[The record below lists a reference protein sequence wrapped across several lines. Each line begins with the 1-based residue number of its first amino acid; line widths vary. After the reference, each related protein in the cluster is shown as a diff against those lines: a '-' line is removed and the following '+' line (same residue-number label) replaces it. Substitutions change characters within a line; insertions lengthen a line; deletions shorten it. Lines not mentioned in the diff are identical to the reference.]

1 MQEVSSD
8 AEQTCA
14 AEATEPLRR
23 RPLVEFGGR
32 LIRAK
37 PLGALGGI
45 VILIF
50 LVTGIFAPVLAP
62 DGVNEPHPADRL
74 SPPSAQYILGTDT
87 LGRDMLSRVIYGAR
101 VSMIV
106 GVFATLLS
114 VAVSLLIG
122 IPSAFLGGKY
132 DILVQRFVDAW
143 MCFPDILILI
153 TIMSIV
159 GPGVGQVIVIVGLH
173 MGITTSRV
181 IRGAVL
187 SIKEQ
192 IYVQA
197 ADAIGCRLWRIFARH
212 LLPNI
217 MPAVL
222 IIVSIRMGSVIM
234 LEATLSFLGFGVPPP
249 EPSWGG
255 MLSRSGRKYLFL
267 APGLALWP
275 GLALGAV
282 IYSVNM
288 FGDAVRDL
296 LDPRLRGGA
305 GSYSRMETRNTAI
318 LAGKAEAQERSSS
331 VTR

>member
-1 MQEVSSD
+1 VSSR
-8 AEQTCA
+8 AEQTGAGA
-14 AEATEPLRR
+14 AMEPARR
-23 RPLVEFGGR
+23 GPLVEFGSR
-32 LIRAK
+32 LIREK
-37 PLGALGGI
+37 PLGALGG
-45 VILIF
+45 VVVLVFF
-50 LVTGIFAPVLAP
+50 LTGIFAPVLAP

-74 SPPSAQYILGTDT
+74 SPPSAQYLLGTDT

-101 VSMIV
+101 ISMVV

-132 DILVQRFVDAW
+132 DMLMQRFVDAW

-159 GPGVGQVIVIVGLH
+159 GPGVGQVILIVGLH

-187 SIKEQ
+187 GIKEQ
-192 IYVQA
+192 VYVQA

-222 IIVSIRMGSVIM
+222 IIVSIRMGSVIL

-255 MLSRSGRKYLFL
+255 MLSRTGRKYLFL

-282 IYSVNM
+282 IYGVNM

-305 GSYSRMETRNTAI
+305 GSYAGMEAKRGAI
-318 LAGKAEAQERSSS
+318 LAGKAEARKSS
-331 VTR
+331 

>member
-1 MQEVSSD
+1 MQAVSSR
-8 AEQTCA
+8 AEQTGAGA
-14 AEATEPLRR
+14 AVEPLRR
-23 RPLVEFGGR
+23 GRLVEFCGR
-32 LIRAK
+32 LVREK
-37 PLGALGGI
+37 PLGALGG
-45 VILIF
+45 VVVLMF
-50 LVTGIFAPVLAP
+50 FFTGIFAPVLAP
-62 DGVNEPHPADRL
+62 DGVNEPHPSDRL
-74 SPPSAQYILGTDT
+74 SPPSAQYLLGTDT

-101 VSMIV
+101 ISMMV

-132 DILVQRFVDAW
+132 DMLMQRFVDAW

-159 GPGVGQVIVIVGLH
+159 GPGIGQVILIVGLH

-181 IRGAVL
+181 IRSAVL
-187 SIKEQ
+187 GIKEQ
-192 IYVQA
+192 VYVQA

-222 IIVSIRMGSVIM
+222 IIVSIRMGSVIL

-255 MLSRSGRKYLFL
+255 MLSRTGRKYLFL

-282 IYSVNM
+282 IYGVNM

-305 GSYSRMETRNTAI
+305 GSYAGMETKRTAI
-318 LAGKAEAQERSSS
+318 LAGKTESQ
-331 VTR
+331 

>member
-1 MQEVSSD
+1 MREVSSA
-8 AEQTCA
+8 AEQTRA
-14 AEATEPLRR
+14 SAATEPRR

-32 LIRAK
+32 LVREK
-37 PLGALGGI
+37 PLGALGG
-45 VILIF
+45 VVVLVF
-50 LVTGIFAPVLAP
+50 LFTGIFAPVLAP
-62 DGVNEPHPADRL
+62 DGVNEPHPSDRL

-101 VSMIV
+101 VSMVV

-132 DILVQRFVDAW
+132 DILMQRFVDAW

-159 GPGVGQVIVIVGLH
+159 GPGIGQVIVIVGLH

-187 SIKEQ
+187 GIKEQ
-192 IYVQA
+192 VYVQA
-197 ADAIGCRLWRIFARH
+197 AAAIGCRLWRIFARH

-222 IIVSIRMGSVIM
+222 IIVSIRMGSVIL
-234 LEATLSFLGFGVPPP
+234 LEATLSFLGFGIPPP

-255 MLSRSGRKYLFL
+255 MLSRTGRKYLFL

-282 IYSVNM
+282 IYGVNM

-296 LDPRLRGGA
+296 LDPRLRGSA
-305 GSYSRMETRNTAI
+305 GSYAGMETKRAAI
-318 LAGKAEAQERSSS
+318 LASQGEAQQ
-331 VTR
+331 

>member
-1 MQEVSSD
+1 MNSTP
-8 AEQTCA
+8 EQALA
-14 AEATEPLRR
+14 AATTEPRRR
-23 RPLVEFGGR
+23 RPLAEFGVR
-32 LIRAK
+32 LIKEK
-37 PLGALGGI
+37 PLGALGG
-45 VILIF
+45 VVV
-50 LVTGIFAPVLAP
+50 LVFFATGILAPVLAP

-74 SPPSAQYILGTDT
+74 KPPSAEYLLGTDT
-87 LGRDMLSRVIYGAR
+87 LGRDLLSRVIYGAR
-101 VSMIV
+101 ISMIV

-114 VAVSLLIG
+114 VVVSLLIG

-132 DILVQRFVDAW
+132 DILMQRLVDAW

-159 GPGVGQVIVIVGLH
+159 GPGLLQVIVIVGLH

-181 IRGAVL
+181 IRSAVL
-187 SIKEQ
+187 SIKEEV
-192 IYVQA
+192 YVQA
-197 ADAIGCRLWRIFARH
+197 ADAVGARLLRIFARH
-212 LLPNI
+212 ILPNI

-222 IIVSIRMGSVIM
+222 IIISIRMGSVIL

-255 MLSRSGRKYLFL
+255 MLSGTARKYLFM
-267 APGLALWP
+267 APGLAVWP

-282 IYSVNM
+282 IYATNM

-305 GSYSRMETRNTAI
+305 GSYNRMETKQT
-318 LAGKAEAQERSSS
+318 GVPSGQ
-331 VTR
+331 

>member
-1 MQEVSSD
+1 MSSG
-8 AEQTCA
+8 AEQTRA
-14 AEATEPLRR
+14 AAATEPSRR
-23 RPLVEFGGR
+23 GPLVEFCGR
-32 LIRAK
+32 LVREK
-37 PLGALGGI
+37 PLGALGG
-45 VILIF
+45 VVV
-50 LVTGIFAPVLAP
+50 LVFFFTGIFAPILAP

-74 SPPSAQYILGTDT
+74 SPPSAQYLLGTDT

-101 VSMIV
+101 ISMMV

-132 DILVQRFVDAW
+132 DMLMQRFVDAW

-159 GPGVGQVIVIVGLH
+159 GPGIGQVIVIVGLH

-187 SIKEQ
+187 GIKEQ
-192 IYVQA
+192 VYVQA

-222 IIVSIRMGSVIM
+222 IIVSIRMGSVIL

-255 MLSRSGRKYLFL
+255 MLSRTGRKYLFL

-282 IYSVNM
+282 IYGVNM

-305 GSYSRMETRNTAI
+305 GSYAGMETKRGAI
-318 LAGKAEAQERSSS
+318 LAGKAEARKSS
-331 VTR
+331 

>member
-1 MQEVSSD
+1 MREVSSA
-8 AEQTCA
+8 AEQTRASA
-14 AEATEPLRR
+14 APEPRR

-32 LIRAK
+32 LVREK
-37 PLGALGGI
+37 PLGALGG
-45 VILIF
+45 VVVLVF
-50 LVTGIFAPVLAP
+50 LFTGIFAPLLAP

-101 VSMIV
+101 ISMVV

-132 DILVQRFVDAW
+132 DILMQRFVDAW

-159 GPGVGQVIVIVGLH
+159 GPGIGQVIVIVGLH

-187 SIKEQ
+187 GIKEQ
-192 IYVQA
+192 VYVQA
-197 ADAIGCRLWRIFARH
+197 ANAIGCRLWRIFVRH

-222 IIVSIRMGSVIM
+222 IIVSIRMGSVIL

-255 MLSRSGRKYLFL
+255 MLSRTGRKYLFL

-282 IYSVNM
+282 IYGVNM

-296 LDPRLRGGA
+296 LDPRLRGSA
-305 GSYSRMETRNTAI
+305 GSYAGMETKRAAI
-318 LAGKAEAQERSSS
+318 LAGKAEVQK
-331 VTR
+331 

>member
-1 MQEVSSD
+1 MREVSSP
-8 AEQTCA
+8 AEQTRASA
-14 AEATEPLRR
+14 ATGPRR

-32 LIRAK
+32 LVREK
-37 PLGALGGI
+37 PLGALGG
-45 VILIF
+45 VVVLVF
-50 LVTGIFAPVLAP
+50 LFTGIFAPLLAP
-62 DGVNEPHPADRL
+62 DGVNEPHPSDRL

-101 VSMIV
+101 ISMVV

-132 DILVQRFVDAW
+132 DILMQRFVDAW

-159 GPGVGQVIVIVGLH
+159 GPGIGQVIVIVGLH

-187 SIKEQ
+187 GIKQ
-192 IYVQA
+192 QVYVQA
-197 ADAIGCRLWRIFARH
+197 ADAIGCRLWRIFTRH

-222 IIVSIRMGSVIM
+222 IIVSIRMGSVIL

-255 MLSRSGRKYLFL
+255 MLSRTGRKYLFL

-282 IYSVNM
+282 IYGVNM

-305 GSYSRMETRNTAI
+305 GSYAGMETKRTAI
-318 LAGKAEAQERSSS
+318 LAGKAAVQK
-331 VTR
+331 

>member
-1 MQEVSSD
+1 MREVSSA
-8 AEQTCA
+8 AEQTRA
-14 AEATEPLRR
+14 SAATEPRR

-32 LIRAK
+32 LVREK
-37 PLGALGGI
+37 PLGALGG
-45 VILIF
+45 VVVLVF
-50 LVTGIFAPVLAP
+50 LFTGIFAPLLAP

-101 VSMIV
+101 ISMVV

-132 DILVQRFVDAW
+132 DILMQRFVDAW

-159 GPGVGQVIVIVGLH
+159 GPGIGQVIVIVGLH

-187 SIKEQ
+187 GIKEQ
-192 IYVQA
+192 VYVQA
-197 ADAIGCRLWRIFARH
+197 AAAIGCRLWRIFARH

-222 IIVSIRMGSVIM
+222 IIVSIRMGSVIL

-255 MLSRSGRKYLFL
+255 MLSRTGRKYLFL

-282 IYSVNM
+282 IYGVNM

-296 LDPRLRGGA
+296 LDPRLRGSA
-305 GSYSRMETRNTAI
+305 GSYAGMETKRAAI
-318 LAGKAEAQERSSS
+318 LAGKAAVQK
-331 VTR
+331 

>member
-1 MQEVSSD
+1 MREVSSA
-8 AEQTCA
+8 AEQTRA
-14 AEATEPLRR
+14 SAATEPRR

-32 LIRAK
+32 LVREK
-37 PLGALGGI
+37 PLGALGG
-45 VILIF
+45 VVVLVF
-50 LVTGIFAPVLAP
+50 LFTGIFAPLLAP
-62 DGVNEPHPADRL
+62 DGVNEPHPSDRL

-101 VSMIV
+101 ISMVV

-132 DILVQRFVDAW
+132 DILMQRFVDAW

-159 GPGVGQVIVIVGLH
+159 GPGIGQVIVIVGLH

-187 SIKEQ
+187 GIKEQ
-192 IYVQA
+192 VYVQA
-197 ADAIGCRLWRIFARH
+197 AAAIGCRLWRIFARH

-222 IIVSIRMGSVIM
+222 IIVSIRMGSVIL

-255 MLSRSGRKYLFL
+255 MLSRTGRKYLFL

-282 IYSVNM
+282 IYGVNM

-296 LDPRLRGGA
+296 LDPRLRGSA
-305 GSYSRMETRNTAI
+305 GSYAGMETKRAAI
-318 LAGKAEAQERSSS
+318 LAGKAEVQK
-331 VTR
+331 

>member
-1 MQEVSSD
+1 MREVSS
-8 AEQTCA
+8 A
-14 AEATEPLRR
+14 AERTRASAATEPRR

-32 LIRAK
+32 LVREK
-37 PLGALGGI
+37 PLGALGG
-45 VILIF
+45 VVVLVF
-50 LVTGIFAPVLAP
+50 LFTGIFAPLLAP

-101 VSMIV
+101 ISMVV

-132 DILVQRFVDAW
+132 DILMQRFVDAW

-159 GPGVGQVIVIVGLH
+159 GPGIGQVIVIVGLH

-187 SIKEQ
+187 GIKEQ
-192 IYVQA
+192 VYVQA
-197 ADAIGCRLWRIFARH
+197 ANAIGCRLWRIFVRH

-222 IIVSIRMGSVIM
+222 IIVSIRMGSVIL

-255 MLSRSGRKYLFL
+255 MLSRTGRKYLFL

-282 IYSVNM
+282 IYGVNM

-296 LDPRLRGGA
+296 LDPRLRGSA
-305 GSYSRMETRNTAI
+305 GSYAGMETKRTAI
-318 LAGKAEAQERSSS
+318 LAGKAAVQK
-331 VTR
+331 

>member
-1 MQEVSSD
+1 MREVSSA
-8 AEQTCA
+8 AEQTRA
-14 AEATEPLRR
+14 AAATEPRR
-23 RPLVEFGGR
+23 RPLVEFSGR
-32 LIRAK
+32 LVREK
-37 PLGALGGI
+37 PLGALGGA
-45 VILIF
+45 VVLVF
-50 LVTGIFAPVLAP
+50 LFTGIFAPLLAP
-62 DGVNEPHPADRL
+62 DGVNEPHPSDRL

-101 VSMIV
+101 ISMVV

-132 DILVQRFVDAW
+132 DILMQRFVDAW

-159 GPGVGQVIVIVGLH
+159 GPGIGQVIVIVGLH

-187 SIKEQ
+187 GIKEQ
-192 IYVQA
+192 VYVQA
-197 ADAIGCRLWRIFARH
+197 AAAIGCRLWRIFARH

-222 IIVSIRMGSVIM
+222 IIVSIRMGSVIL

-255 MLSRSGRKYLFL
+255 MLSRTGRKYLFL

-282 IYSVNM
+282 IYGVNM

-296 LDPRLRGGA
+296 LDPRLRGSA
-305 GSYSRMETRNTAI
+305 GSYAGMETKRAAI
-318 LAGKAEAQERSSS
+318 LAGKAEVQK
-331 VTR
+331 

>member
-1 MQEVSSD
+1 MSSG
-8 AEQTCA
+8 AEQTRA
-14 AEATEPLRR
+14 AAATEPFRR
-23 RPLVEFGGR
+23 GPLVEFTGR
-32 LIRAK
+32 LVREK
-37 PLGALGGI
+37 PLGALGG
-45 VILIF
+45 VVV
-50 LVTGIFAPVLAP
+50 LVFFFTGIFAPVLAP
-62 DGVNEPHPADRL
+62 DGVNEPHPSDRL
-74 SPPSAQYILGTDT
+74 SPPSAQYLLGTDT

-101 VSMIV
+101 ISMVV

-132 DILVQRFVDAW
+132 DILMQRFVDAW

-159 GPGVGQVIVIVGLH
+159 GPGIGQVIVIVGLH

-187 SIKEQ
+187 GIKEQ
-192 IYVQA
+192 AYVQA

-222 IIVSIRMGSVIM
+222 IIVSIRMGSVIL

-255 MLSRSGRKYLFL
+255 MLSRTGRKYLFL

-282 IYSVNM
+282 IYGVNM

-305 GSYSRMETRNTAI
+305 GSYAGMETKRTAI
-318 LAGKAEAQERSSS
+318 LAGKSEARKSS
-331 VTR
+331 

>member
-1 MQEVSSD
+1 MSS
-8 AEQTCA
+8 AEQHRA
-14 AEATEPLRR
+14 GAATEPFRR
-23 RPLVEFGGR
+23 GPLVEFCGR
-32 LIRAK
+32 LVREK
-37 PLGALGGI
+37 PLGALGG
-45 VILIF
+45 VVV
-50 LVTGIFAPVLAP
+50 LVFFFTGIFAPILAP

-74 SPPSAQYILGTDT
+74 SPPSAQYLLGTDT

-101 VSMIV
+101 ISMMV

-132 DILVQRFVDAW
+132 DMLMQRFVDAW

-159 GPGVGQVIVIVGLH
+159 GPGIGQVILIVGLH

-181 IRGAVL
+181 IRSAVL
-187 SIKEQ
+187 GIKEQ

-197 ADAIGCRLWRIFARH
+197 ADAIGCRLWRIFVRH

-222 IIVSIRMGSVIM
+222 IIVSIRMGSVIL

-255 MLSRSGRKYLFL
+255 MLSRTGRKYLFL

-282 IYSVNM
+282 IYGVNM

-305 GSYSRMETRNTAI
+305 GSYAGMETKRTAI
-318 LAGKAEAQERSSS
+318 LVGKDEAQ
-331 VTR
+331 

>member
-1 MQEVSSD
+1 MREVSSA
-8 AEQTCA
+8 AEQTRA
-14 AEATEPLRR
+14 SAATEPRR

-32 LIRAK
+32 LVREK
-37 PLGALGGI
+37 PLGALGG
-45 VILIF
+45 VVVLVF
-50 LVTGIFAPVLAP
+50 LFTGIFAPLLAP
-62 DGVNEPHPADRL
+62 DGVNEPHPSDRL

-101 VSMIV
+101 ISMVV

-132 DILVQRFVDAW
+132 DILMQRFVDAW

-159 GPGVGQVIVIVGLH
+159 GPGIGQVIVIVGLH

-187 SIKEQ
+187 GIKEQ
-192 IYVQA
+192 VYVQA
-197 ADAIGCRLWRIFARH
+197 AAAIGCRLWRIFARH

-222 IIVSIRMGSVIM
+222 IIVSIRMGSVIL

-255 MLSRSGRKYLFL
+255 MLSRTGRKYLFL

-282 IYSVNM
+282 IYGVNM

-305 GSYSRMETRNTAI
+305 GSYAGMETKRTAI
-318 LAGKAEAQERSSS
+318 LAGKAAVQK
-331 VTR
+331 

>member
-1 MQEVSSD
+1 MRGVSS
-8 AEQTCA
+8 APEQASA
-14 AEATEPLRR
+14 AAATEPGRR
-23 RPLVEFGGR
+23 RPLAEFGIR
-32 LIRAK
+32 LIREK
-37 PLGALGGI
+37 PLGALGG
-45 VILIF
+45 VVV
-50 LVTGIFAPVLAP
+50 LVFFATGIFAPVLAP

-74 SPPSAQYILGTDT
+74 KPPSAEYLLGTDT
-87 LGRDMLSRVIYGAR
+87 LGRDLLSRVIYGAR

-106 GVFATLLS
+106 GMFATLLS
-114 VAVSLLIG
+114 VVVSLLIG

-132 DILVQRFVDAW
+132 DIFMQRLVDAW

-159 GPGVGQVIVIVGLH
+159 GPGMLQVIVIVGLH

-187 SIKEQ
+187 GIKEEV
-192 IYVQA
+192 YVQA
-197 ADAIGCRLWRIFARH
+197 ADAIGSRIWRIFARH
-212 LLPNI
+212 ILPNI

-222 IIVSIRMGSVIM
+222 IIVSIRMGSVIL

-255 MLSRSGRKYLFL
+255 MLSGTARKYLFI
-267 APGLALWP
+267 APGLAFWP

-282 IYSVNM
+282 IYATNM

-296 LDPRLRGGA
+296 LDPRLRGGT
-305 GSYSRMETRNTAI
+305 GSYNRMETKKTAVPS
-318 LAGKAEAQERSSS
+318 GR
-331 VTR
+331 

>member
-1 MQEVSSD
+1 MQEVSSE
-8 AEQTCA
+8 AGHAFA
-14 AEATEPLRR
+14 AEAEPRRR
-23 RPLVEFGGR
+23 RPLAEFGGR
-32 LIRAK
+32 LIREK

-45 VILIF
+45 IVLIF
-50 LVTGIFAPVLAP
+50 FATGVFAPVLAP

-101 VSMIV
+101 ISMIV

-132 DILVQRFVDAW
+132 DILVQRVVDAW

-159 GPGVGQVIVIVGLH
+159 GPGLLQVILIVGLH

-187 SIKEQ
+187 GIKEEV
-192 IYVQA
+192 YVQA
-197 ADAIGCRLWRIFARH
+197 ASAVGARLLRTFSRH
-212 LLPNI
+212 ILPNI

-222 IIVSIRMGSVIM
+222 IIASIRLGSVIL

-255 MLSRSGRKYLFL
+255 MLSGAGRKYLFL
-267 APGLALWP
+267 APGLAFWP

-282 IYSVNM
+282 IYAVNM

-305 GSYSRMETRNTAI
+305 GSYAGMETKGTGI
-318 LAGKAEAQERSSS
+318 PAGKAEA
-331 VTR
+331 